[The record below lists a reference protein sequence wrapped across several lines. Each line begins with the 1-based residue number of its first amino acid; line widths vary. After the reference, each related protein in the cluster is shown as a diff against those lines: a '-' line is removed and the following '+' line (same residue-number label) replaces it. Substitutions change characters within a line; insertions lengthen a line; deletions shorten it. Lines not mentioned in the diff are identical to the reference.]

1 MMVLKF
7 MQEAVT
13 GIPLYY
19 RAHKFTFVLTMILA
33 LIIAVYELVSAA
45 NVCKRVQNPVLRA
58 FLFVVFSLGS
68 LSILLSAVVFN
79 IVGEIAEL
87 KPEMLNRRFFLEII
101 VVTIAYLLY
110 YAYVISLDMK
120 ESERTYSNK
129 SASEIAEKSTE
140 DAKKFLQGAVI
151 LIASA
156 IFMFAGTGIVTAGPV
171 IFNRTLG
178 NWVFSLYAGW
188 ATSIIITFF
197 AVVIQVP
204 LIFAFGNK
212 IEDFFADYEAME
224 GALPVIL
231 GILVLGVT
239 IMVSCALR

>member
-7 MQEAVT
+7 MLEAVT

-19 RAHKFTFVLTMILA
+19 KAHKFTFFLTMIVA
-33 LIIAVYELVSAA
+33 LIIAVYQLVYAA
-45 NVCKRVQNPVLRA
+45 NVCKRVQNPVLRVM
-58 FLFVVFSLGS
+58 LFVVIALGS
-68 LSILLSAVVFN
+68 IAILMSGIVFN
-79 IVGEIAEL
+79 IAGEVAEL
-87 KPEMLNRRFFLEII
+87 KPEMLSRGFFLEII
-101 VVTIAYLLY
+101 VVTVAYLLY
-110 YAYVISLDMK
+110 YAYVISLDIK
-120 ESERTYSNK
+120 ESEKTYSKK

-140 DAKKFLQGAVI
+140 DAKKFLQGCVI
-151 LIASA
+151 LIASV
-156 IFMFAGTGIVTAGPV
+156 IFMFAGTGIVTTGPV

>member
-7 MQEAVT
+7 MLEAIT

-19 RAHKFTFVLTMILA
+19 RAHKFTFFLTMIVA
-33 LIIAVYELVSAA
+33 LIIAVYQLVYAA
-45 NVCKRVQNPVLRA
+45 NVCKRVQNPVLRVM
-58 FLFVVFSLGS
+58 LFVVIALGS
-68 LSILLSAVVFN
+68 IAILMSGIVFN
-79 IVGEIAEL
+79 IAGEVAEL
-87 KPEMLNRRFFLEII
+87 KPEMLSRGFFLEII
-101 VVTIAYLLY
+101 VVTVAYLLY
-110 YAYVISLDMK
+110 YAYVISLDIK
-120 ESERTYSNK
+120 ESEKTYSKK

-140 DAKKFLQGAVI
+140 DAKKFLQGCVI
-151 LIASA
+151 LIASV

-197 AVVIQVP
+197 AVVIRFP
-204 LIFAFGNK
+204 LVFAFGDRT
-212 IEDFFADYEAME
+212 EAFFDDYEAME
-224 GALPVIL
+224 GALPVVL

>member
-7 MQEAVT
+7 MLEAIT
-13 GIPLYY
+13 GVPLYY

-140 DAKKFLQGAVI
+140 DAKKFLQGCVI
-151 LIASA
+151 LIASV

-197 AVVIQVP
+197 AVVIRFP
-204 LIFAFGNK
+204 LVFAFGDRT
-212 IEDFFADYEAME
+212 EAFFDDYEAME
-224 GALPVIL
+224 GAMPVVL
-231 GILVLGVT
+231 GVLVLVVT
-239 IMVSCALR
+239 IMVTCALK